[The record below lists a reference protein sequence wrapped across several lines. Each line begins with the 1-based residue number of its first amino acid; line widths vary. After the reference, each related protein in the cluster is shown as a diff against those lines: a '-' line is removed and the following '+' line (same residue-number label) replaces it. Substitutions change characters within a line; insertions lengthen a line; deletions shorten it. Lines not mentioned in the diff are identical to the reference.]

1 MSPRIQIDFPVRKIY
16 FGTGRKRYHFLCHFH
31 WENVYQRKIER
42 VYIQAKIEYVYQGN
56 FITMKITKKNRFYE
70 SRLSYKGG
78 NDETLTRPENLNLN
92 SRGAGGGDINNVFLW
107 KKSLF
112 TGAYCILSKKKSFT
126 YYMTLVSLWLGL
138 FLGGYSP
145 PSQMFW
151 ARRRL
156 ENWRMFWGRS
166 KKVEKIYRQKVA
178 KLCGKISD
186 APQWKFSPYSSPQF
200 FGSPPPSRKKN
211 PDSRFEIPP
220 HENLPPRPQQR
231 ITLDYF
237 PQPFLLQTF
246 IIMNEE
252 KCVKY
257 QIFLIFSRNIRNIC
271 FVPHFSWFMRIFCE
285 ENSGEK
291 HVLFLLSMLEINK
304 WGGERLWYL

>member
-166 KKVEKIYRQKVA
+166 KKVEKICRQKVA

-200 FGSPPPSRKKN
+200 FGSPPPPPEKKTLTLVL
-211 PDSRFEIPP
+211 RYP
-220 HENLPPRPQQR
+220 HTK
-231 ITLDYF
+231 IF
-237 PQPFLLQTF
+237 PHAP
-246 IIMNEE
+246 
-252 KCVKY
+252 
-257 QIFLIFSRNIRNIC
+257 
-271 FVPHFSWFMRIFCE
+271 
-285 ENSGEK
+285 
-291 HVLFLLSMLEINK
+291 NK
-304 WGGERLWYL
+304 E